1 LETVTLDLT
10 SIATVAPTVGDTL
23 VFDDESS
30 YSDIMGDGGGYSQ
43 EGNDGCMSFP
53 LQQNRKEKDAVPANL
68 PDDDDEE
75 EPLPAPAAAPLPLL
89 LPPVDH
95 LNYQRLAERLTA
107 LTPEQLLLVR
117 DALSPPWNEDVLVEN
132 FSIAVTRRI
141 AKCLNPRL
149 WLNDEIINYY
159 MQLAQKWD
167 RDLCLLDPRRKPSYF
182 FNHFFMDM
190 LLQKGYKKVKR

>member
-89 LPPVDH
+89 PPPVDH
-95 LNYQRLAERLTA
+95 LKY
-107 LTPEQLLLVR
+107 
-117 DALSPPWNEDVLVEN
+117 
-132 FSIAVTRRI
+132 
-141 AKCLNPRL
+141 
-149 WLNDEIINYY
+149 
-159 MQLAQKWD
+159 
-167 RDLCLLDPRRKPSYF
+167 
-182 FNHFFMDM
+182 
-190 LLQKGYKKVKR
+190 